1 MRRIWE
7 RLWIRK
13 TWPGVKCKEEMDEK
27 KLDRERMEIVGENRS
42 WERTRSQSW
51 IVEVWGVGIGMN
63 KEEIP
68 GDEELGRGGAVG
80 KLNQRSLA
88 AEGIGAVIDE

>member
-1 MRRIWE
+1 
-7 RLWIRK
+7 
-13 TWPGVKCKEEMDEK
+13 MDEK

-63 KEEIP
+63 KKEIP
-68 GDEELGRGGAVG
+68 GDEELGKGGAVG
-80 KLNQRSLA
+80 KLNQRSLSSSKLRRNWD
-88 AEGIGAVIDE
+88 EGGELRGDRREEELEDGRRKE

>member
-1 MRRIWE
+1 
-7 RLWIRK
+7 
-13 TWPGVKCKEEMDEK
+13 
-27 KLDRERMEIVGENRS
+27 
-42 WERTRSQSW
+42 
-51 IVEVWGVGIGMN
+51 MN

>member
-1 MRRIWE
+1 
-7 RLWIRK
+7 
-13 TWPGVKCKEEMDEK
+13 MDEK
-27 KLDRERMEIVGENRS
+27 KLDRERMEIVGENRN

-88 AEGIGAVIDE
+88 AEGIGALIDE